1 MHVRTLTCLVITAL
15 CSVALVEAQQ
25 HSRGF
30 SVVLV
35 LGETQ
40 GSAATAKLS
49 PAAARA
55 LDDVKELLP
64 YKTFHVLD
72 TLWMAGGTSS
82 IGRLHGSSGQEYD
95 ITLDVERD
103 NNLFEVRLRLDEP
116 GANPGILD
124 VARLQRVGVLEQ
136 QRGAI
141 ERELAQ
147 TRDQANLE
155 QRQALEQRLA
165 NVRKQIALARAMR
178 LIDSRFEMTSG
189 ETVVV
194 GTSRLRDSDKA
205 LIVLLTALR

>member
-1 MHVRTLTCLVITAL
+1 MYVRILSYLVITVL
-15 CSVALVEAQQ
+15 CSVALVEAQE

-35 LGETQ
+35 LGESQ
-40 GSAATAKLS
+40 GSTTATKMS
-49 PAAARA
+49 GPAARA

-64 YKTFHVLD
+64 YKIFQVLD
-72 TLWMAGGTSS
+72 TLWMAGGKSS
-82 IGRLHGSSGQEYD
+82 IGRLRGSGGQEYD
-95 ITLDVERD
+95 ITLEVERD
-103 NNLFEVRLRLDEP
+103 NNVFDVRLRLDEP
-116 GANPGILD
+116 GAAPGILD
-124 VARLQRVGVLEQ
+124 IAKSRMIGVLEQ
-136 QRGAI
+136 QRSAI
-141 ERELAQ
+141 ERQLAQ
-147 TRDQANLE
+147 TRDQANPD
-155 QRQALEQRLA
+155 RQALEQRLA

>member
-1 MHVRTLTCLVITAL
+1 M
-15 CSVALVEAQQ
+15 
-25 HSRGF
+25 
-30 SVVLV
+30 
-35 LGETQ
+35 
-40 GSAATAKLS
+40 S

-64 YKTFHVLD
+64 YKTFQVLD

-82 IGRLHGSSGQEYD
+82 IGRLRGSGGQEYD
-95 ITLDVERD
+95 ITLEVERD
-103 NNLFEVRLRLDEP
+103 NNILDVRLRLDEP
-116 GANPGILD
+116 GAAPGGLD
-124 VARLQRVGVLEQ
+124 IARSQMVGVLEQ

-141 ERELAQ
+141 ERQLAQ
-147 TRDQANLE
+147 MRDQANPD
-155 QRQALEQRLA
+155 RQALEQRLA

>member
-1 MHVRTLTCLVITAL
+1 M
-15 CSVALVEAQQ
+15 
-25 HSRGF
+25 
-30 SVVLV
+30 
-35 LGETQ
+35 
-40 GSAATAKLS
+40 S

-103 NNLFEVRLRLDEP
+103 NNLLDVRLRLDEP
-116 GANPGILD
+116 GANPGIPD
-124 VARLQRVGVLEQ
+124 ISRLKMVGVLEQ
-136 QRGAI
+136 QRGEI
-141 ERELAQ
+141 ERQLAQ
-147 TRDQANLE
+147 TRDQTNPD
-155 QRQALEQRLA
+155 RQALEQRLA